1 MLKVTAALLILGSF
15 ACYLLWGNEEKAE
28 TKSSHMLKEAEQSI
42 KNAEL
47 SIQKAKQ
54 ISLLHRINNLGIQ
67 DYCLLNNLLTEIL

>member
-1 MLKVTAALLILGSF
+1 MTNKILLNTGS
-15 ACYLLWGNEEKAE
+15 WDNEEKAE

-54 ISLLHRINNLGIQ
+54 NIPTASYQ
-67 DYCLLNNLLTEIL
+67 

>member
-1 MLKVTAALLILGSF
+1 MCIRDS
-15 ACYLLWGNEEKAE
+15 LWDNEEKAE

-54 ISLLHRINNLGIQ
+54 NIPTASYQ
-67 DYCLLNNLLTEIL
+67 

>member
-1 MLKVTAALLILGSF
+1 MLKVTAASLILGSF

-54 ISLLHRINNLGIQ
+54 NIPTASYQ
-67 DYCLLNNLLTEIL
+67 

>member
-1 MLKVTAALLILGSF
+1 MLKVIGALLILGSF
-15 ACYLLWGNEEKAE
+15 TCYLLIGNEEKTE

-54 ISLLHRINNLGIQ
+54 NIPTASYQ
-67 DYCLLNNLLTEIL
+67 

>member
-1 MLKVTAALLILGSF
+1 
-15 ACYLLWGNEEKAE
+15 
-28 TKSSHMLKEAEQSI
+28 MLKEAEQSI

-54 ISLLHRINNLGIQ
+54 NIPTIVVNNLGIQ

>member
-1 MLKVTAALLILGSF
+1 MLKVTAGLLILGSF
-15 ACYLLWGNEEKAE
+15 ACYLLWCTEEKAE

-54 ISLLHRINNLGIQ
+54 NIPTASYR
-67 DYCLLNNLLTEIL
+67 

>member
-47 SIQKAKQ
+47 SIQK
-54 ISLLHRINNLGIQ
+54 S
-67 DYCLLNNLLTEIL
+67 